1 MGDEVLLVDRD
12 GGVVTAT
19 MNRPHRRNALN
30 VELFGAL
37 RALFDEVGGDPD
49 DRVLVLRG
57 AAGTFSSGGD
67 LAGGTDRSAAAG
79 GASGGEAASDPQA
92 GTPRRAVEL
101 MRRDVGRCAVALHEL
116 RKPVLAAVEGTAA
129 GAGAN
134 LAFGCDL
141 VYATPG
147 ARFMEVFVKRALTL
161 DFGGSWLLPR
171 LVGLRQAKRLA
182 LFGEPIGAEE
192 ALALGLVTEVLPEAG
207 FHEAVAERAHQLAA
221 LPPLALSMIKS
232 SLDRSAELSFAE
244 SVEIEAVAQAVCST
258 SPDAREALAAFLE
271 KRPPRY

>member
-1 MGDEVLLVDRD
+1 MGDEVLVVERD
-12 GGVVTAT
+12 AGVVTAT
-19 MNRPHRRNALN
+19 LNRPHRRNALN
-30 VELFGAL
+30 GELFGAL
-37 RALFDEVGGDPD
+37 RELFEEVAHDPD

-67 LAGGTDRSAAAG
+67 LAGGRDKEAE
-79 GASGGEAASDPQA
+79 GAPPDPQA
-92 GTPRRAVEL
+92 GSPRRAVES
-101 MRRDVGRCAVALHEL
+101 MRRDVGRCALALHEL

-147 ARFMEVFVKRALTL
+147 ARFVELFVKRALSL

-171 LVGLRQAKRLA
+171 LVGLRQAKRIA

-192 ALALGLVTEVLPEAG
+192 ALALGLVTEVLAEDG
-207 FHEAVAERAHQLAA
+207 FHEAVAERARQLAA

-232 SLDRSAELSFAE
+232 SLDRAAELSFAE
-244 SVEIEAVAQAVCST
+244 SVEVEAVAQAVCAT
-258 SPDAREALAAFLE
+258 SPDAREAMAAFLE
-271 KRPPRY
+271 KRSPRY

>member
-1 MGDEVLLVDRD
+1 MGDDILLVDRAD
-12 GGVVTAT
+12 GVVTGT

-30 VELFGAL
+30 ADLFGAL
-37 RALFDEVGGDPD
+37 RRLFEDVAHDPT

-57 AAGTFSSGGD
+57 AERTFSSGGD
-67 LAGGTDRSAAAG
+67 LAGGGQRAEGDPAE
-79 GASGGEAASDPQA
+79 GAS
-92 GTPRRAVEL
+92 PRRAVES
-101 MRRDVGRCAVALHEL
+101 MRRDVGRCALALHEL
-116 RKPVLAAVEGTAA
+116 RKPVIAAVEGTAA

-141 VYATPG
+141 VYATPT
-147 ARFMEVFVKRALTL
+147 ARFMELFVKRALSL

-182 LFGEPIGAEE
+182 FFGEPIGAEE
-192 ALALGLVTEVLPEAG
+192 ALALGLVTEVLPEDG
-207 FHEAVAERAHQLAA
+207 FDDAVAERARQLAA

-244 SVEIEAVAQAVCST
+244 SVEVEAVAQAVCAT

>member
-1 MGDEVLLVDRD
+1 MGDEILLVERD

-30 VELFGAL
+30 VDLFGAL
-37 RALFDEVGGDPD
+37 RELFEEVAGDPD

-57 AAGTFSSGGD
+57 AGGTFSSGGD
-67 LAGGTDRSAAAG
+67 LAGGSDRESPGAAA
-79 GASGGEAASDPQA
+79 APDPQA

-141 VYATPG
+141 VYATPS
-147 ARFMEVFVKRALTL
+147 ARFIEIFVKRALTL

-192 ALALGLVTEVLPEAG
+192 ALALGLVTEVLPEDG
-207 FHEAVAERAHQLAA
+207 FHAAVAERAHQLAA
-221 LPPLALSMIKS
+221 LPPHAVSMIKS
-232 SLDRSAELSFAE
+232 SLDRSAELSFSE

>member
-1 MGDEVLLVDRD
+1 MGDEILLVERD

-19 MNRPHRRNALN
+19 LNRPHRRNALN
-30 VELFGAL
+30 GELFGAL
-37 RALFDEVGGDPD
+37 RELFDCVAHEPE

-57 AAGTFSSGGD
+57 AGGTFSSGGD
-67 LAGGTDRSAAAG
+67 LAGGVDKDAARD
-79 GASGGEAASDPQA
+79 ASGAPPDPQA
-92 GTPRRAVEL
+92 GSPRRAVES
-101 MRRDVGRCAVALHEL
+101 MRGDVGRCALALHEL

-147 ARFMEVFVKRALTL
+147 ARFVEIFVKRGLSL

-192 ALALGLVTEVLPEAG
+192 ALALGLVTEVLPEDG
-207 FHEAVAERAHQLAA
+207 FHAAVAERARQLAA

-232 SLDRSAELSFAE
+232 ALDRSAELSFAE
-244 SVEIEAVAQAVCST
+244 SVEVEAVAQAVCAT

-271 KRPPRY
+271 KRPPRF

>member
-1 MGDEVLLVDRD
+1 MAATGDDILLVARD

-19 MNRPHRRNALN
+19 LNRPHRRNALN
-30 VELFGAL
+30 GELFGAL
-37 RALFDEVGGDPD
+37 RELFEHVAHDPG

-57 AAGTFSSGGD
+57 AAGTFCSGGD
-67 LAGGTDRSAAAG
+67 LAGGADPAGDGAAPDPEAG
-79 GASGGEAASDPQA
+79 GS
-92 GTPRRAVEL
+92 RRAVEL
-101 MRRDVGRCAVALHEL
+101 MRRDVGRCALALHEL

-141 VYATPG
+141 VYATPD
-147 ARFMEVFVKRALTL
+147 ARFIELFVKRALTL

-182 LFGEPIGAEE
+182 LFGEPVGAEE

-207 FHEAVAERAHQLAA
+207 FHEAVAERAHRLAA

-244 SVEIEAVAQAVCST
+244 SVEVEALSQAVCST

-271 KRPPRY
+271 KREARYT